1 MRKRILIRILLL
13 SFLCVL
19 AVFGA
24 GTIAVQRHSEKALQE
39 QMETDAAL
47 IAACGGELPE
57 SLMGGELRVRLFG
70 QDGAVLWDSAP
81 MPAESGEPLD
91 GVTAAWNGTPTCESY
106 YSDVRGCR
114 MVCYTSRISD
124 EAVVRLSLPNRE
136 LDSFYRI
143 ATPLL
148 LCALLLSVGLAALFA
163 WRLTQGFSDRIGD
176 IADSLRSLES
186 GVWKPVRT
194 DGHEPEY
201 NSAIWEINELNKRTY
216 TWMAAQS
223 LERVKLATVLD
234 IVAQGIVALDSA
246 FRVVL
251 ANRSAMK
258 LFCAKDGELGESLF
272 SLVGDDEL
280 CRRIYEYTGGGS
292 FEYRY
297 GERQLVVT
305 VRGIA
310 DHALS
315 REIAQ
320 IVIVTDVTDARDIAK
335 EKSDF
340 FANASHELKTPIT
353 VTLGLSELIL
363 AKDGVDESVH
373 TQVERIHKE
382 ASRMSELI
390 TDMLR
395 LSRLEQ
401 HGEVKREP
409 VDLRSIADEVIAE
422 LTPRIS
428 EKALRVSV
436 AGEGIVQAA
445 PERMYELLTNLC
457 SNAVNYNVDGGT
469 MDVTVVAQ
477 EGHMVLTVRDSGI
490 GIPKEHLPRVCER
503 FYRVDKS
510 RSKKTGGTGLGLAI
524 VKHICVLYGAELR
537 IESTV
542 GTGTTVTVTF

>member
-1 MRKRILIRILLL
+1 MRKRIFIRILLL
-13 SFLCVL
+13 SVLCVL
-19 AVFGA
+19 ALFSA
-24 GTIAVQRHSEKALQE
+24 GTVAVRSHSEDALRE
-39 QMETDAAL
+39 RLKTDAGL
-47 IAACGGELPE
+47 IASCAGSLPDDFRDGE
-57 SLMGGELRVRLFG
+57 MRIQLFG
-70 QDGAVLWDSAP
+70 QNGDLLWDSAP
-81 MPAESGEPLD
+81 APTEPGETLAEVAAAQAGEPAY
-91 GVTAAWNGTPTCESY
+91 GEY
-106 YSDVRGCR
+106 YSDARGCR
-114 MVCYTSRISD
+114 LICYASRTPEGTVI
-124 EAVVRLSLPNRE
+124 RLSLPDRE
-136 LDSFYRI
+136 TESFYRI

-148 LCALLLSVGLAALFA
+148 LGALLLSTGCAMLFA
-163 WRLTQGFSDRIGD
+163 WRLTQGFSDRIGA
-176 IADSLRSLES
+176 IADSLRSLE
-186 GVWKPVRT
+186 GGNWKPVRT
-194 DGHEPEY
+194 VGREPEY
-201 NSAIWEINELNKRTY
+201 NHAIWEINELNKKTY
-216 TWMAAQS
+216 ALMTAQS
-223 LERVKLATVLD
+223 RERVKLATVLD
-234 IVAQGIVALDSA
+234 IVAQGIIALDSA

-258 LFCAKDGELGESLF
+258 LFGAGEGEVGESLF
-272 SLVGDDEL
+272 CLVGDDDL
-280 CRRIYEYTGGGS
+280 CRRIYEYAGGGS

-310 DHALS
+310 DYALS

-363 AKDGVDESVH
+363 AKDGVEDSVRA
-373 TQVERIHKE
+373 QVERIHKE

-401 HGEVKREP
+401 HGEVKRER
-409 VDLRSIADEVIAE
+409 VELRNIADEVIAE
-422 LTPRIS
+422 LTPRIN

-436 AGEGIVQAA
+436 TGEGTVLAA
-445 PERMYELLTNLC
+445 SERMYELLTNLC
-457 SNAVNYNVDGGT
+457 SNAVNYNVDGGQL
-469 MDVTVVAQ
+469 DVIIAAQ
-477 EGHMVLTVRDSGI
+477 EGHTVLTVRDTGI
-490 GIPKEHLPRVCER
+490 GIPKEHLSRVCER

-524 VKHICVLYGAELR
+524 VKHICVLYGAELK

-542 GTGTTVTVTF
+542 GVGTTVTVTF